1 MKTADLRELARLYSI
16 QITYEDAAGKKR
28 TASPDSIVAALKPRL
43 PDGMKLEKA
52 LLARRYEV
60 GSRVVEPVTVIWG
73 RSKPLIELRNV
84 DRADYE
90 LTLESGERFDGRLT
104 ISKPSST
111 GGRTAV
117 LDQKIPIGYH
127 TLRIN
132 KKHQTAIF
140 AAPTKAPAPQT
151 KSWGVFAPLYAMQ
164 TDATWGVGDL
174 ADMRAY
180 QRWVADRG
188 GSFVA
193 TLPMNAIYAEED
205 PSPYAPVSRLFW
217 NELYLDVRG
226 LPEYRGEPL
235 EPLPANDAID
245 YARIVRVRRDL
256 MCSLARRFFESPEPA
271 FGEFAR
277 QANEYAMFRSRM
289 ESTRGSWRDWQEDD
303 QFGFDSVRYHL
314 YAQYRMAQQMR
325 ELQALY
331 LDFPLGVH
339 ANGYDAW
346 RFQDQFA
353 AGVSV
358 GVPPDLVYTNG
369 QNWGFPPLDPDAIR
383 ERHHSYFRDCIRHQ
397 LAHASILRIDHVMGL
412 HRLFWIPQGAE
423 AKDGVYVRYPEDEL
437 YAILMIESNRA
448 NSIIVGE
455 DLGTVPQYVPRM
467 MEKHGVRRMYV
478 VQYELKPAGKQP
490 AGTPPANSVASI
502 NTHDMPTFAAF
513 WNGEQAAMTRFLK
526 ARRLLQGSESD
537 TIAIL
542 EGLLRFLA
550 SSDAEIVL
558 VNLEDLWLEREPQN
572 MPGVPERSWRHR
584 TALSLEEMQ
593 NDATVN
599 RLLKAVDQAR
609 RKAHGRK
616 K

>member
-1 MKTADLRELARLYSI
+1 VKTADLRELARLYSI

-28 TASPDSIVAALKPRL
+28 TASPDAIVAALEPRI
-43 PDGMKLEKA
+43 PGRMKLEKA

-73 RSKPLIELRNV
+73 RSKALIELRNV

-111 GGRTAV
+111 GNRTAV
-117 LDQKIPIGYH
+117 LHQKIPIGYH

-132 KKHQTAIF
+132 KKHKTAIF
-140 AAPTKAPAPQT
+140 AAPTKALAPQN
-151 KSWGVFAPLYAMQ
+151 KSWGVFAPLYAMH
-164 TDATWGVGDL
+164 TAATWGVGDL
-174 ADMRAY
+174 TDMRAC

-217 NELYLDVRG
+217 NELYLDVRS

-245 YARIVRVRRDL
+245 YLGMVRVRRDL
-256 MCSLARRFFESPEPA
+256 ICSLARRFFESPEPA

-289 ESTRGSWRDWQEDD
+289 ESTGGSWRDWQEDD
-303 QFGFDSVRYHL
+303 QFGFDSMRYHL
-314 YAQYRMAQQMR
+314 YVQYRMAQQMR
-325 ELQALY
+325 QLQALY

-339 ANGYDAW
+339 PNGYDAW
-346 RFQDQFA
+346 RFQEQFA
-353 AGVSV
+353 AGASV
-358 GVPPDLVYTNG
+358 GAPPDLFFTKG
-369 QNWGFPPLDPDAIR
+369 QNWGFPPPDPDAIR

-423 AKDGVYVRYPEDEL
+423 AKDGVYVRYPEEEL
-437 YAILMIESNRA
+437 YAILTIESNRA
-448 NSIIVGE
+448 NSVIVGE
-455 DLGTVPQYVPRM
+455 DLGTVPQYVPKM
-467 MEKHGVRRMYV
+467 MDKHGVRRMYV
-478 VQYELKPAGKQP
+478 VQYELKPEEKQP
-490 AGTPPANSVASI
+490 VGTPPAKSVASI
-502 NTHDMPTFAAF
+502 NAHGMPTFAGF
-513 WNGEQAAMTRFLK
+513 WEGSDSDDRAAITRFLK

-542 EGLLRFLA
+542 EGLLRFLG

-558 VNLEDLWLEREPQN
+558 VSLEDLWLEREPQN
-572 MPGVPERSWRHR
+572 IHR
-584 TALSLEEMQ
+584 MALSLEEVQ
-593 NDATVN
+593 NDATVA
-599 RLLKAVDQAR
+599 RLLKAVDQTR
-609 RKAHGRK
+609 RKVDGRK
-616 K
+616 R